1 MSFEIIFVTEDS
13 GSSPATEIQFKGQRL
28 CIIRFSLAGVPNIEF
43 VQDLYVGL
51 DVKMEFPLAEF
62 HEAVQFAAAEL
73 VAWVKAISDGETE
86 A

>member
-1 MSFEIIFVTEDS
+1 MSFEVLFITEDS

-28 CIIRFSLAGVPNIEF
+28 CIIRLSLGGVPNIEF
-43 VQDLYVGL
+43 VRDLYVGL
-51 DVKMEFPLAEF
+51 DVKMIFPLAEF
-62 HEAVQFAAAEL
+62 HEAVEFAVTEL